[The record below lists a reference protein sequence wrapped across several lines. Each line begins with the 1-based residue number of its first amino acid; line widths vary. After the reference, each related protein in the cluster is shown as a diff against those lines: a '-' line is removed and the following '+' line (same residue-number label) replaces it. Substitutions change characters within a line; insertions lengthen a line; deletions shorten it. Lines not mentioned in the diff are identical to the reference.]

1 MDITT
6 NLKLILKRKI
16 NHSNISILA
25 SNMATTD
32 FRKIMDMIEIYGQR
46 GRNVINIKMNKIAIV
61 MLKIGNA
68 TKNITKT
75 KER

>member
-25 SNMATTD
+25 SNMAITD